1 MKYIKTC
8 DIFNVEDMNTNIE
21 FFTYCTRIAR
31 ELEILDTFGVDENS
45 FYPKINLYGKK
56 SSMVLY
62 YFKTMF
68 KTKNKIDGFV
78 RLIDII
84 LT

>member
-31 ELEILDTFGVDENS
+31 ELEILDAFGVDKKS
-45 FYPKINLYGKK
+45 FYPKIYLCGKK

-62 YFKTMF
+62 YYKTMF
-68 KTKNKIDGFV
+68 KTKKQD
-78 RLIDII
+78 
-84 LT
+84 